1 MYFFVAYSLLYIG
14 KFVDLKSQV
23 KQNIFLDSIKSLS
36 VSFFVLLHNI
46 IKNGELE
53 ASLTLTSS
61 LIGRIRSPSA
71 SELCKIQG

>member
-53 ASLTLTSS
+53 ASLTSS

-71 SELCKIQG
+71 SELCQIQG